1 MDLELSV
8 AASPPSSSRDGKDDH
23 VIVTLRGECDLTN
36 ADVLRERLLALLGS
50 QTSCVILDL
59 AGLTFIDSS
68 GLTALVVAD
77 RRARELGGTIVLAGA
92 RKIVARVLSLTALDK
107 HFPVYATVAE
117 ALAGG
122 QGTEVCG
129 PTPVMELRCDWRDRG
144 Q

>member
-8 AASPPSSSRDGKDDH
+8 ANPPPTSSRDGKDGH
-23 VIVTLRGECDLTN
+23 VIVTLRGECDLNN
-36 ADVLRERLLALLGS
+36 ADILRERLLALLDDG
-50 QTSCVILDL
+50 QTPCVILDL
-59 AGLTFIDSS
+59 TDLTFIDSS

-77 RRARELGGTIVLAGA
+77 RRARALGGALVLAGA

-122 QGTEVCG
+122 PRTDVRGTTTAVES
-129 PTPVMELRCDWRDRG
+129 RG
-144 Q
+144 D